1 MNATNENN
9 AQTELA
15 PSLGRAFLGLW
26 SFEWQARMTPG
37 KLFQSAA
44 LVLVIPALMLV
55 ALKQDQKREFI
66 DWIVTYHLF
75 LMLPIYCLS
84 VFGPV
89 IRDELQSD
97 TLGFIITRPIKRY
110 SLLILKYLCTMIWSQ
125 FMVFLCG
132 LLFFVVAL
140 IHGYKV
146 DLAMVGLFLFVQALA
161 VLAYGAISSLLGLL
175 TKKYMVL
182 GIVYGLI
189 VEKGIG
195 SIPTNIHS
203 LAISHHLKSI
213 LGNNQWMS
221 DQFTLTGEPILQA
234 TAWVVLAT
242 AVFLSIAALLFN
254 TLEYNHSEEMQK

>member
-1 MNATNENN
+1 MSDTKEDN
-9 AQTELA
+9 AQLVLT

-26 SFEWQARMTPG
+26 SFEWQTRMTPG
-37 KLFQSAA
+37 KLAQSAA
-44 LVLVIPALMLV
+44 LVVVIPILMFI
-55 ALKQDQKREFI
+55 ALKEGQKREFI

-125 FMVFLCG
+125 VLVLLCG

-140 IHGYKV
+140 VHGYEV
-146 DLAMVGLFLFVQALA
+146 DPTMIGLFLLVQALA
-161 VLAYGAISSLLGLL
+161 VMAYGAISCLLGLL

-182 GIVYGLI
+182 GIVYGLV

-213 LGNNQWMS
+213 LGNHQWMS
-221 DQFTLTGEPILQA
+221 DQFTLTGEPIVPAIGWVILAAA
-234 TAWVVLAT
+234 T
-242 AVFLSIAALLFN
+242 FLSVAALLFN
-254 TLEYNHSEEMQK
+254 TLEYNHSDEMQK